1 MYRCVV
7 TWLILPLLWHQIK
20 ILCFA
25 DAGAL
30 NYLQGVL
37 HDDLAE
43 KFKEIMTG
51 KGKLTANDFD
61 DILPQLTAK
70 LGKIQISYS
79 K

>member
-1 MYRCVV
+1 MINFI
-7 TWLILPLLWHQIK
+7 TALTSNL
-20 ILCFA
+20 
-25 DAGAL
+25 DAEAV

-51 KGKLTANDFD
+51 KGKLTANDFE

-70 LGKIQISYS
+70 LSKI
-79 K
+79 